1 MTEYVD
7 TVAGEI
13 AAAAWHEV
21 NKGDETTKAAV
32 RFLDEATRKIEEAET
47 ALKNAA
53 EKLENTGNSDRI
65 TSLVYDAE
73 QLEIYT
79 RLERGTLI

>member
-7 TVAGEI
+7 TVASEV

-21 NKGDETTKAAV
+21 NKEDKTTKSAV
-32 RFLDEATRKIEEAET
+32 GFLDEAIRKIEEAET

-53 EKLENTGNSDRI
+53 ELLENTGDGDRI
-65 TSLVYDAE
+65 GSLNYDLE
-73 QLEIYT
+73 QLEISVRQQKG
-79 RLERGTLI
+79 RLT

>member
-7 TVAGEI
+7 TVAGEV

-21 NKGDETTKAAV
+21 NKEDNTTKSAV
-32 RFLDEATRKIEEAET
+32 GFLDEAIRKIEEAET

-53 EKLENTGNSDRI
+53 ELLENTGDGDRI
-65 TSLVYDAE
+65 GSLNYDLE
-73 QLEIYT
+73 QLEISVRQQKG
-79 RLERGTLI
+79 RLT